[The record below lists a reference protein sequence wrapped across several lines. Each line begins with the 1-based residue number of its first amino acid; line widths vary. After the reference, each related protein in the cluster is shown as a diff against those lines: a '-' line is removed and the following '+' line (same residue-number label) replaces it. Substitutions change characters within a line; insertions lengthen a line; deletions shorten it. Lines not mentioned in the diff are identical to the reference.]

1 VQPEVAQAV
10 ERLVAEGVLAP
21 EKAAAPLRSARGELL
36 SVRFELRALLWLGVS
51 LVVAGVGLL
60 VKENLDRIGPLAI
73 AVALAVAAAA
83 CLAWVARVAPR
94 FSWDEQ
100 ASPNL
105 AFDYVLLLGA
115 MLVGADLAFIEV
127 KFTPLGAG
135 WPWHLFFTSLLYAA
149 LAVRFDSRV
158 VLSLALSTFAAWRGV
173 AMGSLASA
181 PLGRWQPSL
190 VRANAI
196 VCGALF
202 VLGGWLLVR
211 LRRKAHFEP
220 VAAHMGWLLMLGGLG
235 SGMVEGPAGRMWAAW
250 AAVLLVTGAA
260 LAWGAARARRFWLF
274 AMGVLGAYA
283 AISRFVIE
291 AVRYGTMRN
300 LWFLVTSVALIV
312 LLVASQRRLAED
324 S

>member
-21 EKAAAPLRSARGELL
+21 HNAAVPLRSARGELL
-36 SVRFELRALLWLGVS
+36 SVRFELRTLLWLGVS

-73 AVALAVAAAA
+73 AVVLAVAATG
-83 CLAWVARVAPR
+83 CLAWVARVAPP

-100 ASPNL
+100 PSPNL
-105 AFDYVLLLGA
+105 AFDYILLLGA
-115 MLVGADLAFIEV
+115 ALVGADLAFIEV
-127 KFTPLGAG
+127 KFTALGAG
-135 WPWHLFFTSLLYAA
+135 WPWHLLFTSLVYATLA
-149 LAVRFDSRV
+149 LRFDSRV

-181 PLGRWQPSL
+181 PFGRWQPGL

-196 VCGALF
+196 ACGAMF
-202 VLGGWLLVR
+202 VVGGWLLVR
-211 LRRKAHFEP
+211 LRRKAHFEQ
-220 VAAHMGWLLMLGGLG
+220 VAAHMGWLLVLGGLG
-235 SGMVEGPAGRMWAAW
+235 SGIVEGPAGRSWAAW
-250 AAVLLVTGAA
+250 AAALLATGVA
-260 LAWGAARARRFWLF
+260 LAWGAAHARRFWLF

-283 AISRFVIE
+283 AISRFVVE
-291 AVRYGTMRN
+291 VVQPGRMRS

-312 LLVASQRRLAED
+312 LLVASQRRLGEET
-324 S
+324 

>member
-1 VQPEVAQAV
+1 M

-21 EKAAAPLRSARGELL
+21 DKAAVPLRSARGELL
-36 SVRFELRALLWLGVS
+36 SVRFELRTLLWLGVS

-73 AVALAVAAAA
+73 AVALALAAAA

-94 FSWDEQ
+94 FSWGKQ
-100 ASPNL
+100 ASSNL
-105 AFDYVLLLGA
+105 AFDYILLLGA
-115 MLVGADLAFIEV
+115 TLVGADLVFIEV

-149 LAVRFDSRV
+149 LALRFDSRL

-173 AMGSLASA
+173 AMGSLASV
-181 PLGRWQPSL
+181 PFGHWQPGL

-196 VCGALF
+196 ACGVLF
-202 VLGGWLLVR
+202 VVGGWLLMR

-220 VAAHMGWLLMLGGLG
+220 VAAHMGWLLVLGGIG
-235 SGMVEGPAGRMWAAW
+235 SGMVEGPAGRLWTAW
-250 AAVLLVTGAA
+250 AAVLLATGGA

-274 AMGVLGAYA
+274 ALGVLGAYA
-283 AISRFVIE
+283 AVSRFVVE
-291 AVRYGTMRN
+291 AVPDGRMRN

-324 S
+324 V